1 MKTKSILVTTSN
13 NEEFLDFITNYLKS
27 FKIEYVVFYNSERN
41 EYDIY
46 IAKDVTNRTKTDY
59 EIIRIFTIETLKDL
73 DDKLIEL
80 VRSVRGELGYDH

>member
-1 MKTKSILVTTSN
+1 MKTKSILVTASN
-13 NEEFLDFITNYLKS
+13 NEEFLDFVTNYLKS

-46 IAKDVTNRTKTDY
+46 ITKDVTNRTKTDY